1 MDFLTTFVCIAIGVL
16 IGNVITDHV
25 IAVVE
30 SKMNKEKK

>member
-16 IGNVITDHV
+16 IGNVIVDHV

-30 SKMNKEKK
+30 SKMNKEEK